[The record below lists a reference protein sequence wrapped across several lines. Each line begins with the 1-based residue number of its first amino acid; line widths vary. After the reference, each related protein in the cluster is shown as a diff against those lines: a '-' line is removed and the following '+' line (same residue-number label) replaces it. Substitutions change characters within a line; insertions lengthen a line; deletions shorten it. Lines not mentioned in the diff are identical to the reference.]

1 MCRICLPYTSDFI
14 GKILSLRLPA
24 RMCVCMHLW
33 MWVFAQW
40 NAAVSVEGVCS
51 ALSFVLGTH
60 SHFISYGIRL
70 PDHHTSVTTHSV
82 LSAVPQTCQVHLY
95 SSILRTVIPM
105 GFADLLWR
113 RFDTEAY
120 IHSSQGLMFYIT
132 VIRQRR
138 RWERLWCAGI
148 LSASITGIDPKWFSN
163 RVLQNEWGLK
173 TEIDSVTKS

>member
-1 MCRICLPYTSDFI
+1 MQDFLPYTSDFI
-14 GKILSLRLPA
+14 GKILSLCLPA
-24 RMCVCMHLW
+24 RMCVCVCICECEFLLSE
-33 MWVFAQW
+33 

-163 RVLQNEWGLK
+163 RILQNELRQ
-173 TEIDSVTKS
+173 SN